1 MPFIKL
7 ALKKMEA
14 IINQI
19 FEIEKKAIE
28 QNIELFDRNFNRIQH
43 ELEELGY
50 KIINPLGTI
59 YDERDASIEAN
70 ILNPSATKITKVLK
84 PVIYKMQNDNY
95 VLLQK
100 GIVIVE

>member
-1 MPFIKL
+1 
-7 ALKKMEA
+7 MEV
-14 IINQI
+14 IINQL
-19 FEIEKKAIE
+19 FEIEKKATE
-28 QNIELFDRNFNRIQH
+28 QNLDIFERNLNRIQH

-50 KIINPLGTI
+50 KIINPIGNQ

-70 ILNPSATKITKVLK
+70 ILNPSAKKITKVLK
-84 PVIYKMQNDNY
+84 PVIYKIQNDNY

>member
-1 MPFIKL
+1 
-7 ALKKMEA
+7 MEA
-14 IINQI
+14 IINQL
-19 FEIEKKAIE
+19 FEIEKKATE
-28 QNIELFDRNFNRIQH
+28 QNLDIFERNLNRIQH

-50 KIINPLGTI
+50 KIINPIGTQ

-70 ILNPSATKITKVLK
+70 ILNPNAKKITKVLK

>member
-1 MPFIKL
+1 
-7 ALKKMEA
+7 MET
-14 IINQI
+14 IINQL
-19 FEIEKKAIE
+19 FEIEKKATE
-28 QNIELFDRNFNRIQH
+28 QYLDIFERNLNRIQH

-50 KIINPLGTI
+50 KIINPIGNQ

-70 ILNPSATKITKVLK
+70 ILNPSAKKITKVLK

>member
-1 MPFIKL
+1 
-7 ALKKMEA
+7 MEA
-14 IINQI
+14 IINQL
-19 FEIEKKAIE
+19 FEIEKKATE
-28 QNIELFDRNFNRIQH
+28 QNLDVFERNLNRIQH

-50 KIINPLGTI
+50 KIINPIGNQ

-70 ILNPSATKITKVLK
+70 ILNPNAKKITKVLK

-95 VLLQK
+95 ILLQK

>member
-1 MPFIKL
+1 
-7 ALKKMEA
+7 MEA
-14 IINQI
+14 IINQL
-19 FEIEKKAIE
+19 FEIEKKATE
-28 QNIELFDRNFNRIQH
+28 QYLDIFERNLNRIQH

-50 KIINPLGTI
+50 KIINPIGNQ

-70 ILNPSATKITKVLK
+70 ILNPSAKKITKVLK

-95 VLLQK
+95 ILLQK